1 MADAIEQSKLE
12 LLSQKKGFFWEART
26 RILAWYALLM
36 VCLVGLSI
44 PIFTRLVIK
53 QVDERVIEDLT
64 EELES
69 FQESVAKQNE
79 LDLTGERRSPQA
91 PEGLPLELNSR
102 ACTPRSFHGGVTVT
116 VPKTKAALIFDNY
129 LNSQIPGDKTFLIA
143 TIDGEFYRASPSA
156 LPKELKKD
164 SNLIKV
170 LAQTTLPVT
179 GSNIVSD
186 PEAGDFLYNTEPL
199 KINDNVV
206 GVLIVASSADG
217 EREEVF
223 ATVYIVIQVLVFFLF
238 IALMLAWVIAGDVLR
253 PMRTLTSA
261 ARSIGES
268 DLTKRIPVRG
278 KGEMADLAQTFNRM
292 MERLEKAFQTQR
304 NFINDAGHELRTPI
318 TIIRGHLEL
327 LEDDPEERK
336 ATIDLVLDEL
346 DRMTRFVED
355 LILLAKTEQREFL
368 CLETIDLAT
377 FTQELYLKAQCLGD
391 RHWKL
396 EGQSKGT
403 IMGDRHRLTQAIMNL
418 AENATQ
424 HTTTKD
430 TIALGTSI
438 RNQYA
443 RLWVRDTGKGI
454 KLKDQERIF
463 QRFARASNT
472 RRRSAGA
479 GLGLAIVLAIAES
492 HNGRVELYSL
502 PGIGSTFT
510 LVLPLKPT

>member
-1 MADAIEQSKLE
+1 MVDAIEKSKLE
-12 LLSQKKGFFWEART
+12 LLSQKKGLFWEART

-44 PIFTRLVIK
+44 PIFTKLVIR
-53 QVDERVIEDLT
+53 QVDERVIEDLA

-69 FQESVAKQNE
+69 FRESVTKQNE
-79 LDLTGERRSPQA
+79 LDLTM
-91 PEGLPLELNSR
+91 
-102 ACTPRSFHGGVTVT
+102 
-116 VPKTKAALIFDNY
+116 PKTEAVVIFDNF

-143 TIDGEFYRASPSA
+143 TINGEFYRASPTA
-156 LPKELKKD
+156 LPEVLKKD
-164 SNLIKV
+164 SHLIKV

-179 GSNIVSD
+179 GSNIVPD
-186 PEAGDFLYNTEPL
+186 PQEGDFLYNTEPL
-199 KINDNVV
+199 AINDEVI

-238 IALMLAWVIAGDVLR
+238 IALMLAWVIAGNVLR
-253 PMRTLTSA
+253 PMRTLSHA

-278 KGEMADLAQTFNRM
+278 EGEMADLAQTFNQM
-292 MERLEKAFQTQR
+292 MDRLEKAFKTQR
-304 NFINDAGHELRTPI
+304 NFVNDAGHELRTPI

-355 LILLAKTEQREFL
+355 LIFLAKSEHREFL
-368 CLETIDLAT
+368 CLETIDLTT
-377 FTQELYLKAQCLGD
+377 FTEELYLKARCLAD
-391 RHWKL
+391 RNWKL
-396 EGQSKGT
+396 EGKSKGT
-403 IMGDRHRLTQAIMNL
+403 IIGDRHRLTQAIMNL

-438 RNQYA
+438 REDYV
-443 RLWVRDTGKGI
+443 RLWVRDTGEGI
-454 KLKDQERIF
+454 KLIDQEKIF
-463 QRFARASNT
+463 QRFARATNT
-472 RRRSAGA
+472 RRRSQGA
-479 GLGLAIVLAIAES
+479 GLGLAIVQAIAQS
-492 HNGRVELYSL
+492 HNGRIELYSL

-510 LVLPLKPT
+510 LILPLNPS

>member
-1 MADAIEQSKLE
+1 MVDTIEQSQLK
-12 LLSQKKGFFWEART
+12 LLSQKKGLFWEART

-44 PIFTRLVIK
+44 PIFTRLVIQ

-69 FQESVAKQNE
+69 FQEFQESIVRQKE
-79 LDLTGERRSPQA
+79 LDLT
-91 PEGLPLELNSR
+91 
-102 ACTPRSFHGGVTVT
+102 
-116 VPKTKAALIFDNY
+116 VPKTTAAVIFEDF

-143 TIDGEFYRASPSA
+143 TINGEFYRASPSA
-156 LPKELKKD
+156 LPEVLRED
-164 SNLIKV
+164 SHLIKV

-179 GSNIVSD
+179 GQNIAPD
-186 PEAGDFLYNTEPL
+186 PEAGDFLYNTQPL
-199 KINDNVV
+199 EINDNVV

-223 ATVYIVIQVLVFFLF
+223 ATVYIVIQVLVFALF
-238 IALMLAWVIAGDVLR
+238 IALMLAWIIAGQVLR
-253 PMRTLTSA
+253 PLRTLTLA
-261 ARSIGES
+261 ASSIGES
-268 DLTKRIPVRG
+268 DLTQRIPIRG
-278 KGEMADLAQTFNRM
+278 QGEMADLAKTFNKM
-292 MERLEKAFQTQR
+292 MDRLEKAFKTQR

-318 TIIRGHLEL
+318 TIVRGHLEL

-346 DRMTRFVED
+346 DRMTRFVDD
-355 LILLAKTEQREFL
+355 LILLAKAEQVSFL
-368 CLETIDLAT
+368 RLETIDLAT
-377 FTQELYLKAQCLGD
+377 FTEELYFKAKCLGD
-391 RHWKL
+391 RNWKL
-396 EGQSKGT
+396 AKKGQGT
-403 IMGDRHRLTQAIMNL
+403 IIGDRQRLTQAMMNL

-424 HTTTKD
+424 HTKLKD

-438 RNQYA
+438 REEQV
-443 RLWVRDTGKGI
+443 RLWVRDTGEGI
-454 KLKDQERIF
+454 QLKDQERIF

-472 RRRSAGA
+472 RRRSEGA
-479 GLGLAIVLAIAES
+479 GLGLAIVQAIAHG

-510 LVLPLKPT
+510 LIIPLKPS

>member
-12 LLSQKKGFFWEART
+12 LLSQKKGLFWEART

-69 FQESVAKQNE
+69 FQESIAKQDK
-79 LDLTGERRSPQA
+79 LD
-91 PEGLPLELNSR
+91 
-102 ACTPRSFHGGVTVT
+102 VTA
-116 VPKTKAALIFDNY
+116 PKTKAAVIFDNF

-156 LPKELKKD
+156 LPEALKED
-164 SNLIKV
+164 TNLIQV

-186 PEAGDFLYNTEPL
+186 PEVGDFLYNTEPL
-199 KINDNVV
+199 IIDGDVV

-238 IALMLAWVIAGDVLR
+238 IALMLAWVIAGNVLR
-253 PMRTLTSA
+253 PMRTLSYA

-278 KGEMADLAQTFNRM
+278 EGEMADLAQTFNQM
-292 MERLEKAFQTQR
+292 MDRLEQAFQTQR
-304 NFINDAGHELRTPI
+304 NFVNDAGHELRTPI

-355 LILLAKTEQREFL
+355 LILLAKSEHRDFL
-368 CLETIDLAT
+368 HLETIDLAT
-377 FTQELYLKAQCLGD
+377 FTEELYLKARCLEE
-391 RHWKL
+391 RNWKL
-396 EGQSKGT
+396 EGKGKG
-403 IMGDRHRLTQAIMNL
+403 IIIGDRHRLTQAIMNL

-438 RNQYA
+438 REEQV
-443 RLWVRDTGKGI
+443 RLWVRDTGEGI
-454 KLKDQERIF
+454 KLIDQERIF
-463 QRFARASNT
+463 QRFARASNS
-472 RRRSAGA
+472 RRRSQGA
-479 GLGLAIVLAIAES
+479 GLGLAIVQAIAES
-492 HNGRVELYSL
+492 HNGRVELYSV
-502 PGIGSTFT
+502 PKIGSTFT
-510 LVLPLKPT
+510 LILPLKSS